1 MKKRLLP
8 VFVATTLV
16 AAVAPAAQAAVYSV
30 GDLVLLAINS
40 ANPDSFRFTNL
51 VQMDAGDVINFT
63 DNGFTAGA
71 TGRTGEGFLTF
82 TVPTGGY
89 APGNVFTWTNG
100 MTITGTPWSSSNPT
114 NFAFNGS
121 GDQLFIFTGNTTNW
135 ASQSG
140 ISLVFGV
147 NYGVTLGSANTAA
160 TTAQPTALASSGFLN
175 LGSST
180 YANTYFANGST
191 SQTSISLSA
200 TKSDILA
207 VVTDGTK
214 WFGNTGAAATFPSYN
229 ISVVSAVPEPSSF
242 AALAGLA
249 ALGLGASRRR
259 RA

>member
-1 MKKRLLP
+1 MKKRIPSLSM
-8 VFVATTLV
+8 AAALV

-82 TVPTGGY
+82 TVPAGGY
-89 APGNVFTWTNG
+89 APGNIFTWTNG
-100 MTITGTPWSSSNPT
+100 MAITSTPWSSANPA

-121 GDQLFIFTGNTTNW
+121 GDQLYIFTGSTANW

-140 ISLVFGV
+140 ISLIFGV
-147 NYGVTLGSANTAA
+147 NYGTALSSTSAAANTV
-160 TTAQPTALASSGFLN
+160 QPTALASSGFLN

-200 TKSDILA
+200 TKAQILGTI
-207 VVTDGTK
+207 TDNTK
-214 WFGNTGAAATFPSYN
+214 WFGASATAATFPSYS
-229 ISVVSAVPEPSSF
+229 ISPIPEPSAF
-242 AALAGLA
+242 AAFAGLA
-249 ALGLGASRRR
+249 ALGLGISRRR
-259 RA
+259 RRG